1 MNKTMHLIYTATTE
15 TTGGRNNGVVRST
28 DGVLDIRLSDPASTR
43 IGTNPEQLMAAAWS
57 ASFASSV
64 AQVARETGMPLAANV
79 RIHAEVDLSS
89 DDDDEFVIGLRMIIQ
104 LPGMEG
110 DVAAMLIDE
119 ARRVCPFSRATR
131 GNIQVDFKIV

>member
-15 TTGGRNNGVVRST
+15 TTGGRDNGVARST

-57 ASFASSV
+57 ASFSSSV
-64 AQVARETGMPLAANV
+64 TQVARETGVPLSANV

-89 DDDDEFVIGLRMIIQ
+89 DDHDFVIGVRLVVH
-104 LPGMEG
+104 LPGLEPE
-110 DVAAMLIDE
+110 VAATLVDE
-119 ARRVCPFSRATR
+119 ARRICPFSGATR
-131 GNIQVDFKIV
+131 GNIRVDFTIV